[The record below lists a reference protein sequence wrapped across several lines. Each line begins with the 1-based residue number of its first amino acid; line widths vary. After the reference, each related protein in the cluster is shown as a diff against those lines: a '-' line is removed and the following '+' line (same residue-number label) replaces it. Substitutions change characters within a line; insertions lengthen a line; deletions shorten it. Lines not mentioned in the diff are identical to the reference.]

1 MIVLFCLFLFLNI
14 VAFVLIGYDKFLAKN
29 HKSRI
34 SEKTLLTFVLIGG
47 TIGSGIAM
55 LFFRHKTAKK
65 SYLRK
70 FWSIIVLQILIS
82 LYYLSRI
89 IINIRLNFNYS
100 LLSYLQILD

>member
-1 MIVLFCLFLFLNI
+1 MIVLFYLFLSLNI

-55 LFFRHKTAKK
+55 LFFRHKTAKE
-65 SYLRK
+65 SYLWQ
-70 FWSIIVLQILIS
+70 FWAVALSQIFLIFT
-82 LYYLSRI
+82 LFYL
-89 IINIRLNFNYS
+89 NNLNNYQDF
-100 LLSYLQILD
+100 LFKT

>member
-1 MIVLFCLFLFLNI
+1 MIVLFYLFLSLNI

-55 LFFRHKTAKK
+55 LVFRHKTAKE
-65 SYLRK
+65 SYLWK
-70 FWSIIVLQILIS
+70 FWTVALIQIVLIFTLF
-82 LYYLSRI
+82 YLDF
-89 IINIRLNFNYS
+89 LNNYQDF
-100 LLSYLQILD
+100 LFKT